1 LLLATPQH
9 VEYVANSLFLV
20 RQHVFVISFLLS
32 VTVSKYFLSMCTC
45 EKLNLK
51 NDANWASWTVITKFH
66 YTGSTGPDQTRVSN
80 KVRGLCLL
88 QSGQVGP
95 V

>member
-1 LLLATPQH
+1 
-9 VEYVANSLFLV
+9 
-20 RQHVFVISFLLS
+20 
-32 VTVSKYFLSMCTC
+32 MCTC

-88 QSGQVGP
+88 VRSGRARV
-95 V
+95 VELF